1 MSVLRKK
8 SIETIHA
15 QGGDDDGHGAT
26 GGGRLTRNLTS
37 LDLIGF
43 GIGIVIGT
51 GIFTLTG
58 LQAKEN
64 AGPAIVIS
72 FLIAGFVS
80 LLAALCYAE
89 LASAVPAPEAR
100 TPTRTRRSA
109 RSSPGSSPG
118 TWCWSSR
125 SGQRWW
131 PAAGRATCSGVP
143 VPAERRSSARTRWST
158 WGRCSSCWCSARS
171 PSRASSESAWVTNTL
186 VIIKVS
192 VCLFVIVVG
201 RVLRPEGQSGP
212 VHPADASRCRPTRPP
227 ARSPRRSG
235 RC

>member
-8 SIETIHA
+8 SIETIRA
-15 QGGDDDGHGAT
+15 LGGDDDGHGGT

-64 AGPAIVIS
+64 AGPAIAVS

-89 LASAVPAPEAR
+89 LASAVPAA
-100 TPTRTRRSA
+100 
-109 RSSPGSSPG
+109 GSSYTYAYATIGEISVLG
-118 TWCWSSR
+118 T
-125 SGQRWW
+125 
-131 PAAGRATCSGVP
+131 
-143 VPAERRSSARTRWST
+143 
-158 WGRCSSCWCSARS
+158 
-171 PSRASSESAWVTNTL
+171 
-186 VIIKVS
+186 
-192 VCLFVIVVG
+192 
-201 RVLRPEGQSGP
+201 
-212 VHPADASRCRPTRPP
+212 PP
-227 ARSPRRSG
+227 QTV
-235 RC
+235 

>member
-8 SIETIHA
+8 SIETIYA

-64 AGPAIVIS
+64 AGPAIAIS

-80 LLAALCYAE
+80 LLAALGYAE
-89 LASAVPAPEAR
+89 LASAVPAAGSSYTYAYATIGEIVAWIIAWDLVLEFALGAAVVARGWSAYLLGCSTSCRRRCSAR
-100 TPTRTRRSA
+100 TP
-109 RSSPGSSPG
+109 
-118 TWCWSSR
+118 
-125 SGQRWW
+125 
-131 PAAGRATCSGVP
+131 
-143 VPAERRSSARTRWST
+143 WST
-158 WGRCSSCWCSARS
+158 WARC
-171 PSRASSESAWVTNTL
+171 
-186 VIIKVS
+186 
-192 VCLFVIVVG
+192 
-201 RVLRPEGQSGP
+201 
-212 VHPADASRCRPTRPP
+212 
-227 ARSPRRSG
+227 
-235 RC
+235 